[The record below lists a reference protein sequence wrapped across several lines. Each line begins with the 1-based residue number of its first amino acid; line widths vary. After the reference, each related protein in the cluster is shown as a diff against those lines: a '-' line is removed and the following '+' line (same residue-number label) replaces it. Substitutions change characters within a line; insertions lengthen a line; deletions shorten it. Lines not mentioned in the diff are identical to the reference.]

1 MTARANDL
9 FAETAPRYGVL
20 RQTSSETLA
29 DQIAESIRLVGFAV
43 VDGGYGADGL
53 VKLSSAFDR
62 VLAETHRANG
72 GCEELRKIDE
82 HNTVRL
88 PLASD
93 PAFLEL
99 ALNPTVL
106 AICRRLMGDY
116 IVLNL
121 QNGIVNPPNAQ
132 RYNVGAYH
140 RDLPYQHLTSSRPLM
155 VNALFCI
162 DPFTT
167 ENGATYVVPASH
179 KVEDFPSDAAVSSH
193 QQQISAP
200 EGSFIIMDSMVFH
213 CGGVNRT
220 NRPRRAVNQAYSIPI
235 IRQQIDL
242 PAALG
247 PHYTSDPAIRKL
259 LAYDVQ
265 TPTSVAAYYE
275 GRRVR
280 KGQPAA
286 AG

>member
-1 MTARANDL
+1 MNARS
-9 FAETAPRYGVL
+9 FEKAPHYGVL
-20 RQTSSETLA
+20 RQTSSDTLVE
-29 DQIAESIRLVGFAV
+29 QIAESINLVGFAV
-43 VDGGYGADGL
+43 VESSYGRNDLA
-53 VKLSSAFDR
+53 KLSSVFDR
-62 VLAETHRANG
+62 VLAATHQSNG
-72 GCEELRKIDE
+72 GREELATIDE
-82 HNTVRL
+82 HNTIRL

-93 PAFLEL
+93 SMFLEL
-99 ALNPTVL
+99 ALNPLML

-140 RDLPYQHLTSSRPLM
+140 RDLPYQHFVSSHPVM
-155 VNALFCI
+155 VNALFCL

-167 ENGATYVVPASH
+167 ENGATYAIPASH
-179 KVEDFPSDAAVSSH
+179 KVEAFPSDAAVSAH

-213 CGGVNRT
+213 RGGVNST
-220 NRPRRAVNQAYSIPI
+220 NRPRRAINQAYSIPI

-247 PHYTSDPAIRKL
+247 PDYTSDADIRKL
-259 LAYDVQ
+259 LGYDVQ
-265 TPTSVAAYYE
+265 TPTSIAAYYE

-280 KGQPAA
+280 KAKPV
-286 AG
+286 AGN